1 MLTSGVVVEVG
12 GSGGGNGVL
21 WLVVGCVVV
30 VVVVVDWSCRRP
42 CWKIATLSVV
52 AGKLRRC

>member
-1 MLTSGVVVEVG
+1 MVGVVLGVDFRCCSGGG

-30 VVVVVDWSCRRP
+30 VVAVSYTHLDVYKRQC
-42 CWKIATLSVV
+42 LQ
-52 AGKLRRC
+52 